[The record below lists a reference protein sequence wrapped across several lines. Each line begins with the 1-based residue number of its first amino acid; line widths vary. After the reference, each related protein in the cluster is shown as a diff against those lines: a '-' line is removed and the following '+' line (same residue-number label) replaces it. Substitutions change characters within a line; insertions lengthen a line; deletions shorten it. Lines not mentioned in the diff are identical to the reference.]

1 MASSDMTKRL
11 ERCKKDL
18 STVIASPGLVS
29 LKRDV
34 NTANAFDEVTKLAL
48 KWLERIE
55 PLADRIEDGALNPLA
70 VFVEKIVG
78 IIDRKEIQQNETVA
92 SALVIAGNQFRTA
105 VPYLGGEW
113 LEATGILSVLKE
125 DVSSTRISAIND
137 IHTALGE
144 AKETIAKS
152 SEEFKTELR
161 KTADTASQ
169 QLLDIKT
176 EVNKI
181 SIDSAQQQFQ
191 AASDN
196 LRIKAVVWSIL
207 TAVLFAGMIGMLVCF
222 TYSPP
227 PLIKKIVATFLDP
240 SSKQAAPPVSVPLLI
255 AASAYYTS
263 LRLALLGFIGVGFAF
278 SLRMTRAYFQMIEH
292 NQHKLRVTNSIEAFV
307 ASVYTKEQRDLV
319 LGKLV
324 DSVTAFGDTG
334 ILGKETDSASI
345 PTVVIDA
352 ITKNIGKSS

>member
-1 MASSDMTKRL
+1 MASSNMTDRL
-11 ERCKKDL
+11 EGCKRDL
-18 STVIASPGLVS
+18 STVINGPRIAS

-34 NTANAFDEVTKLAL
+34 NTANAFDDATKLAL
-48 KWLERIE
+48 RWLGRVE
-55 PLADRIEDGALNPLA
+55 PFADRIEDGALIPLA
-70 VFVEKIVG
+70 VFAERIASIVDG
-78 IIDRKEIQQNETVA
+78 NKLGPNETVS
-92 SALVIAGNQFRTA
+92 SALVIAGNQFRA
-105 VPYLGGEW
+105 AAPYLAGEW
-113 LEATGILSVLKE
+113 LEASGLLSVLKE

-137 IHTALGE
+137 VHTALSE
-144 AKETIAKS
+144 AKEAIAQS
-152 SEEFKTELR
+152 SEECKTELR
-161 KTADTASQ
+161 KTADSASQ

-191 AASDN
+191 TAAGN
-196 LRIKAVVWSIL
+196 LRTKAIVWSVL
-207 TAVLFAGMIGMLVCF
+207 TGVLFAGMIGMLVCF

-227 PLIKKIVATFLDP
+227 PLIKKIVAAFLDP
-240 SSKQAAPPVSVPLLI
+240 TSRQATSTVSVPLLI

-263 LRLALLGFIGVGFAF
+263 LRLVLLGFVGVGFAF

-307 ASVYTKEQRDLV
+307 ASVNTKEQRDLV

-324 DSVTAFGDTG
+324 DSVTAFGESG
-334 ILGKETDSASI
+334 ILGKETDSASL

>member
-1 MASSDMTKRL
+1 MASSDTVKRL
-11 ERCKKDL
+11 ENCQRDL
-18 STVIASPGLVS
+18 STVINGPRIAS

-34 NTANAFDEVTKLAL
+34 NTANAFDDATKLAV
-48 KWLERIE
+48 KWLGRVE
-55 PLADRIEDGALNPLA
+55 PFADRIEDGALNPLA

-78 IIDRKEIQQNETVA
+78 IIDRNQIQQNETVA

-105 VPYLGGEW
+105 VPYLAGEW
-113 LEATGILSVLKE
+113 LEASGILSVLKE

-181 SIDSAQQQFQ
+181 SIDSAQQQFI
-191 AASDN
+191 AASIS
-196 LRIKAVVWSIL
+196 LRRKAICWSTL
-207 TAVLFAGMIGMLVCF
+207 TGMFFAGLIGLLVAF
-222 TYSPP
+222 TYFPP

-240 SSKQAAPPVSVPLLI
+240 SMKQAALPVSVPLLI
-255 AASAYYTS
+255 AAGAYYTS
-263 LRLALLGFIGVGFAF
+263 LRLALLGFVGVGFAF
-278 SLRMTRAYFQMIEH
+278 SLRMMRAYFQMMEH

-324 DSVTAFGDTG
+324 DSVTAFGDSG
-334 ILGKETDSASI
+334 ILSKEGETASV
-345 PTVVIDA
+345 PGVVIDA